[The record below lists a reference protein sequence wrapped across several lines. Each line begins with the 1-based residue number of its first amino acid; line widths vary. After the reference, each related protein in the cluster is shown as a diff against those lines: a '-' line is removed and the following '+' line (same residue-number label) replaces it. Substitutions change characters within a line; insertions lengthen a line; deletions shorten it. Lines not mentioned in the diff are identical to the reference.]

1 MSADAIDA
9 LIAGQSALVAA
20 LDAGHA
26 GDIEAATARIQA
38 ALDVIRTTGGWRADP
53 ALRERLQLA
62 LATGEAARA
71 RTGYHADRTRR
82 RLSMVASLRRPTAV
96 TSYGRNG
103 GFRLA
108 GL

>member
-1 MSADAIDA
+1 MSAEAIDA
-9 LIAGQSALVAA
+9 LIAGQRALVAA
-20 LDAGHA
+20 LDAGIA
-26 GDIEAATARIQA
+26 VDIEAATAQVQA
-38 ALDVIRTTGGWRADP
+38 AVSVIRTMGGWHADP
-53 ALRERLQLA
+53 LLRERLRTA
-62 LATGEAARA
+62 LETGEAARA

-82 RLSMVASLRRPTAV
+82 RLSMVASLRRPAAV